1 MRKTKYTMRRTSMYG
16 HYHIIKTTASGKES
30 RVLTTDSELFDAW
43 NDGKRVQAR
52 LKRVFD
58 YLKPQY

>member
-30 RVLTTDSELFDAW
+30 KVLTTDSQLFDDW
-43 NDGKRVQAR
+43 NDGKRVQSR

>member
-1 MRKTKYTMRRTSMYG
+1 MRRTSMYG

-30 RVLTTDSELFDAW
+30 KVLTTDSELFDAW
-43 NDGKRVQAR
+43 NNGERVQAR

>member
-1 MRKTKYTMRRTSMYG
+1 MRRTSMYG
-16 HYHIIKTTASGKES
+16 HYHIIKITPSGKES